1 MRLRLLLL
9 VISFFCCSTL
19 CICQNREGDEVV
31 STKADSIYKKRPKI
45 GLVLSGGGAKG
56 LAHCGVLAAIDSA
69 RLNIDYIAGTSMGA
83 IVGAMYA
90 SGYSGRQIEEI
101 ANTMDWLSV
110 MLSAD
115 RYQDVSIER
124 KDDYSCFIMELP
136 IENRR
141 IKPFTGIL
149 EPQGLMLKFHEVFY
163 PIYKIRKFEEL
174 SIPFRCIAT
183 DIGSGEAVVLKEGSM
198 PYAVRSSMAIP
209 GVVSA
214 VDYKN
219 TKLVDGGIVRNF
231 PVRDV
236 REMGADFVIGVNL
249 FSGLT
254 DTKDMTTMLDVM
266 MQTMNFRDAVDL
278 QNEKGICDVVIEPEV
293 AQYTAASFDSVDSIF
308 AAGKRKGDEFY
319 PIFKQLAD
327 YMHDTYGV
335 PYAEPLNRMKPYSDK
350 VKIDAFEV
358 DGLHYTT
365 KSLLWQNLDLD
376 LGHLYDIND
385 INKAFSRA
393 FSSGYYSNLNY
404 DLVPLSNDA
413 DDNRVCLHCMVDE
426 RPLSLL
432 KVGFAYNNFTSAAI
446 VLGYERKNMTSKHST
461 SSLKVA
467 VSESFRFRALNRNYF
482 GELHNYYVDEALQFN
497 HFYVPLYSGS
507 QKGYSYSYKH
517 LRVTASG
524 GIITSQRSDAQLFC
538 GYDAFWLDTDV
549 NGGYPNAMK
558 GRINNFF
565 VEFKHRKN
573 TLNRPYMPQT
583 GNRLT
588 HDIYVSTPP
597 RLHVSYA
604 NVTDDM
610 KQPDSKMLM
619 RYTFLGEMYQQPSDK
634 FILNETIGIGA
645 SYGCNAFVYQNYV
658 GGAYAFMP
666 SHFTFYGLEVA
677 QMNIP
682 TLVMARFS
690 TTYKL
695 VGELYLSAHLNSA
708 VTFKNL
714 DYYIEDW
721 NVFKPEKI
729 LVGGGIS
736 AGYNLS
742 VLPIEFTMAYSPDYK
757 FNLSVNIGF
766 LF

>member
-1 MRLRLLLL
+1 MRISILLIFSLF
-9 VISFFCCSTL
+9 SFATL
-19 CICQNREGDEVV
+19 CMSQERNADVA
-31 STKADSIYKKRPKI
+31 SAKADSIHKKRPKI

-56 LAHCGVLAAIDSA
+56 LAHCGILAAIDSA
-69 RLNIDYIAGTSMGA
+69 RLNLDYITGTSMGA

-90 SGYSGRQIEEI
+90 SGYSGHQIEDI
-101 ANTMDWLSV
+101 AKTMDWLDV
-110 MLSAD
+110 MRGAD

-124 KDDYSCFIMELP
+124 KDDYSSFMLELP

-163 PIYKIRKFEEL
+163 PIYKTRNFAQL
-174 SIPFRCIAT
+174 DIPFRCIAT

-278 QNEKGICDVVIEPEV
+278 QNEKSICDVVIEPEV
-293 AQYTAASFDSVDSIF
+293 SQFSAASFDEVDSIF
-308 AAGKRKGDEFY
+308 AIGKRKGDEFY

-335 PYAEPLNRMKPYSDK
+335 PYSEPLKRMKPYSKK
-350 VKIDAFEV
+350 VKIDEFEV
-358 DGLHYTT
+358 DGLRYTT
-365 KSLLWQNLDLD
+365 KQLLWQNLDLD
-376 LGHLYDIND
+376 LGHSYDINE

-404 DLVPLSNDA
+404 DLVPLSSEPA
-413 DDNRVCLHCMVDE
+413 DNRVSLHCIVDE

-446 VLGYERKNMTSKHST
+446 ILGYERKNMTSKRST
-461 SSLKVA
+461 SSIKLSL
-467 VSESFRFRALNRNYF
+467 SESFRLRALNRNYF
-482 GELHNYYVDEALQFN
+482 GELHNYYVDETFQFN
-497 HFYVPLYSGS
+497 HFYVPLYNGS
-507 QKGYSYSYKH
+507 QKGFSYSYKH
-517 LRVTASG
+517 IRAAVSG
-524 GIITSQRSDAQLFC
+524 GIITSQRSDAQLFL
-538 GYDAFWLDTDV
+538 GYDAYRLDTDV
-549 NGGYPNAMK
+549 NGGYPNAMT
-558 GRINNFF
+558 GLVNNFF
-565 VEFKHRKN
+565 VEFLHRKN
-573 TLNRPYMPQT
+573 TLDRPYLPQT
-583 GNRLT
+583 GRRMT
-588 HDIYVSTPP
+588 HDIYISTPP
-597 RLHVSYA
+597 RYHHADYV
-604 NVTDDM
+604 NQTGDVDD
-610 KQPDSKMLM
+610 KSKMVA
-619 RYTFLGEMYQQPSDK
+619 RYTFLGEIYQQPNSK
-634 FILNETIGIGA
+634 FILNETVGIGA
-645 SYGCNAFVYQNYV
+645 TYGSRTFLHQNYV
-658 GGAYAFMP
+658 GGAYAFLP
-666 SHFTFYGLEVA
+666 SHFTFYGLDVA
-677 QMNIP
+677 QKNIP
-682 TLVMARFS
+682 TLAMARFS
-690 TTYKL
+690 TTYKF
-695 VGELYLSAHLNSA
+695 VGELYLSAHMNAA
-708 VTFKNL
+708 VTFRNL
-714 DYYIEDW
+714 DYYIEEG
-721 NVFKPEKI
+721 NVFKPEKVI
-729 LVGGGIS
+729 VGGALT

-742 VLPIEFTMAYSPDYK
+742 VLPVDFTLAYSPDYK
-757 FNLSVNIGF
+757 FNVFVNIGF